1 MTYLTKL
8 FVVIAFMWAS
18 QLALAYMQA
27 KNFQK
32 DIKRLRKK
40 GMVATGMG
48 GKRYRGGRAF
58 VALAVNNQGIVQD
71 ALVLRGFTVF
81 TKSKPL
87 PQYTEFSLE
96 EIISG
101 TRVVDGEPKKVV
113 DAAKHAAQL
122 LQDHYSKIE

>member
-8 FVVIAFMWAS
+8 FVIIAFMWAS

-32 DIKRLRKK
+32 DIKRLRKM

-58 VALAVNNQGIVQD
+58 VALAADENNIVQD
-71 ALVLRGFTVF
+71 GLVLRGFTVF

-87 PQYTEFSLE
+87 PKYKGFSLD

-101 TRVVDGEPKKVV
+101 TRVVEGEPQKVM

-122 LQDHYSKIE
+122 LQDHYSKI

>member
-1 MTYLTKL
+1 M
-8 FVVIAFMWAS
+8 
-18 QLALAYMQA
+18 
-27 KNFQK
+27 
-32 DIKRLRKK
+32 

-58 VALAVNNQGIVQD
+58 VALAADDNNIVQD
-71 ALVLRGFTVF
+71 GLVLRGFTVF

-87 PQYTEFSLE
+87 PKYKGFSLD

-101 TRVVDGEPKKVV
+101 TRVVEGEPQKVM

-122 LQDHYSKIE
+122 LQDHYSKI

>member
-8 FVVIAFMWAS
+8 FIVIAFMWAS

-32 DIKRLRKK
+32 DIKRLRKM

-58 VALAVNNQGIVQD
+58 VALSANDDNIVQD
-71 ALVLRGFTVF
+71 GLVLRGFTVF

-87 PQYTEFSLE
+87 PQYKGFSLE

-101 TRVVDGEPKKVV
+101 TRVVEGEPKKVT

-122 LQDHYSKIE
+122 LRDHYSKI